1 MFPPDLDRDYTWMPR
16 VEDKMWA
23 IAVDKEEKLALVVFW
38 RLAGSGCE
46 PPNGTA
52 NTFCQFIQIK
62 TERASKD
69 FIKLE

>member
-1 MFPPDLDRDYTWMPR
+1 MCSLQTLTGTTGMDR

-23 IAVDKEEKLALVVFW
+23 MAVDKEEELALVVFG

-52 NTFCQFIQIK
+52 TILF
-62 TERASKD
+62 
-69 FIKLE
+69 

>member
-1 MFPPDLDRDYTWMPR
+1 LSVLEIVANVFPPDLDRDYTWMPR

-23 IAVDKEEKLALVVFW
+23 IAVDKEEELALVVFG

-52 NTFCQFIQIK
+52 NTFCRF
-62 TERASKD
+62 AD
-69 FIKLE
+69 LLF